1 MEPLNALALPHGA
14 LLLIDTAPIVYVLEQ
29 DPQFAKRFEPLFARH
44 EAGELQFA
52 VTTITLAEVLVG
64 PLMQGEEALAKRYRD
79 LLESWQL
86 VSLTADIAEM
96 TARVRARYRLK
107 LPDAVQVAS
116 ALSIDAYAL
125 ITHDRD
131 FAVVRGLRI
140 YG

>member
-1 MEPLNALALPHGA
+1 MEPLDVAALPDGA
-14 LLLIDTAPIVYVLEQ
+14 LVLVDTAPIVYVLEGH
-29 DPQFAKRFEPLFARH
+29 PQFAKRFAPLFARH
-44 EAGELQFA
+44 AAGELRLA
-52 VTTITLAEVLVG
+52 VTTTTLAEVLIG
-64 PLMQGEEALAKRYRD
+64 PLMQGEEALAK
-79 LLESWQL
+79 
-86 VSLTADIAEM
+86 
-96 TARVRARYRLK
+96 RLK

>member
-1 MEPLNALALPHGA
+1 MNGA
-14 LLLIDTAPIVYVLEQ
+14 LVLVDTAPIVYVLEGH
-29 DPQFAKRFEPLFARH
+29 PQFAKRFAPLFARH
-44 EAGELQFA
+44 AAGELRLA
-52 VTTITLAEVLVG
+52 VTTTTLAEVLIG

-79 LLESWQL
+79 TLEGWQL